1 MGLWIGV
8 FTTILEILKH
18 MDTKIELLF
27 IKFDSQS
34 FVCKKKKSS
43 IAVKCL
49 YNFII
54 FLFC

>member
-27 IKFDSQS
+27 ITFDSQS
-34 FVCKKKKSS
+34 FVCKKKSS